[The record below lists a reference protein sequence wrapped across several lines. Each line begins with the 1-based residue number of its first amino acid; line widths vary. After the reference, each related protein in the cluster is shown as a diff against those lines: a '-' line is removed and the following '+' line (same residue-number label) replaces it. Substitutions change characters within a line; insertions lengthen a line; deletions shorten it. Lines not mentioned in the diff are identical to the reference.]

1 MISIRSSS
9 LDDYPSCPRRF
20 AARWLLDAKHELATT
35 HRLRRTRPNIGA
47 IVGTGF
53 HKGVAY
59 LLEQFKATG
68 LQGSMRR
75 IRAAQETAIE
85 EIKNLMR
92 EPVTTDTATPTGVAA
107 IATTFRLVERYHYDV
122 RHEHEPHLIE
132 RGLKVEF
139 TTACGTVHQITSTVD
154 NYLINGVLEDTKSGV
169 NKPAPFA
176 QFGSYSMAIRANG
189 LPLTGGKVRYGKRVA
204 LNKPQPSIETIPV
217 DPMAFEKHALAIA
230 RQAAGGLMRLL
241 ASGDPDEFLAN
252 PRDRLCGAK
261 WCPAYGTTFCPLG
274 AVMKGE

>member
-9 LDDYPSCPRRF
+9 LDDFPSCPRRF
-20 AARWLLDAKHELATT
+20 AARWLLDARHELAKA
-35 HRLRRTRPNIGA
+35 HNLRRTRPNIGA

-59 LLEQFKATG
+59 LLEQFKLTG

-75 IRAAQETAIE
+75 LRAAIEASGE
-85 EIKNLMR
+85 EILAASR
-92 EPVTTDTATPTGVAA
+92 EAITTDATTPTAYDGIDAA
-107 IATTFRLVERYHYDV
+107 ARLVERYHFEV

-139 TTACGTVHQITSTVD
+139 TTQCGTLHQITSTVD

-169 NKPAPFA
+169 NKPVPFA
-176 QFGSYSMAIRANG
+176 QFGSYSMAIRANA
-189 LPLTGGKVRYGKRVA
+189 LPLTGGLVRYGKRVA
-204 LNKPQPSIETIPV
+204 KSKPQPSIETIPI
-217 DPMAFEKHALAIA
+217 DPMAFEQHALAIA
-230 RQAAGGLMRLL
+230 RQAAGGLLRLL
-241 ASGDPDEFLAN
+241 ESGDPNHFLAN

-261 WCPAYGTTFCPLG
+261 YCPAYGTSFCALG
-274 AVMKGE
+274 AAMKGH